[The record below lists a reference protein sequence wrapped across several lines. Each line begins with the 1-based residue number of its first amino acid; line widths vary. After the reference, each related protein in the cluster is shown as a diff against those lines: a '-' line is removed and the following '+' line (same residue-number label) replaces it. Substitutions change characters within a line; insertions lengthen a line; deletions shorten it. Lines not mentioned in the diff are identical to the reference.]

1 MAAFCF
7 FDILKIHDEEKMSLY
22 REKVFDTVAQYQGR
36 YLAIGGPC
44 DVMEGNL
51 QPNFPVLLEFPSL
64 AQAHEWYNSD
74 AYRSLKQLRLSAVDS
89 NAFFIQ
95 GF

>member
-22 REKVFDTVAQYQGR
+22 REKVSDTVAQYQGR

-51 QPNFPVLLEFPSL
+51 QPTFPVLLEFPSL
-64 AQAHEWYNSD
+64 SQAHAWYNSD
-74 AYRSLKQLRLSAVDS
+74 EYQSLKQLRLSAVDS